1 MRAPRILTFAAIG
14 VLVMA
19 SVSSCGDSDPP
30 PVSGGSSMTVGKG
43 DGRARVGV
51 ILPDTKS
58 STRWTEGDPKYLAA
72 AFAAAGIPAEIEN
85 AQGNPADF
93 VKIAQNMAGSGV
105 KVLMIVNLDP
115 VSGKA
120 ALQAAQAKG
129 IPTVDYDR
137 LTLNGGADYYVTFG
151 GEQVGRLQAF
161 GLGKCLEARKAKDP
175 VIAELN
181 GSSTDDN
188 AIQYKA
194 GYDEVLGDNYDRAQM
209 IKGPDQFVPDWDPA
223 LGATVF
229 EQMLNQYPDIAGV
242 VAANDGLAGAVI
254 KVLKKHHLNGR
265 VPVTGQDATLAGL
278 QAILAGDQCMTIY
291 KDTRSEAQAAVA
303 VATQLFRGR
312 RPAVPGNNR
321 IKDRESGAYV
331 PLISL
336 ESVPIDRS
344 NIKSLVE
351 TGFVAAGDLC
361 AGRYATA
368 CDKLGITSR

>member
-1 MRAPRILTFAAIG
+1 MRSRMVTVAAIG
-14 VLVMA
+14 VLITGSMT
-19 SVSSCGDSDPP
+19 SCDSSAPAE
-30 PVSGGSSMTVGKG
+30 VSGGSTTTLGRG
-43 DGRARVGV
+43 DGKARVGV
-51 ILPDTKS
+51 ILPDTRS

-85 AQGNPADF
+85 AGGNPADF
-93 VKIAQNMAGSGV
+93 VKIAQNMAATGV

-129 IPTVDYDR
+129 IPTIDYDR

-151 GEQVGRLQAF
+151 GVQVGRLQAF
-161 GLGKCLEARKAKDP
+161 GLGKCLAARKAENP

-188 AIQYKA
+188 AVQYKD
-194 GYDEVLGDNYDRAQM
+194 GYDQVLTDNYDRAEM
-209 IKGPDQFVPDWDPA
+209 VKGPDQFVPDWDPA
-223 LGATVF
+223 QGAAIF
-229 EQMLNQYPDIAGV
+229 EQMLGQYPDITGV

-254 KVLKKHHLNGR
+254 KVLKKHHLNGK

-291 KDTRSEAQAAVA
+291 KDTRSEAQAATAVA
-303 VATQLFRGR
+303 VQLFQGK
-312 RPAVPGNNR
+312 RPVVPGNNR

-336 ESVPIDRS
+336 ESVPIDRA
-344 NIKSLVE
+344 NIKSLVDI
-351 TGFVAAGDLC
+351 GFVTAQDLC

-368 CDKLGITSR
+368 CEKLGIRSR